1 MSQLSPQARRRLR
14 HVRLVLVRPRFP
26 ENIGAAARVAANM
39 SLGGLDLVA
48 PENVAPRPMQSL
60 ATRIG
65 RDVLESMT
73 VYPDLAEALG
83 PARFVVGTTA
93 RLSTS
98 GRRRVATDTPRR
110 LAMRLAPELDSNRA
124 AIVFGPEDRGL
135 ENHEVD
141 RCQALVHIPT
151 GPAGSLNLA
160 QAVMVLAYEIFQA
173 VVETEGNGPAGPAGP
188 ALAERGQVE
197 AFLADW
203 QRILIQIKAIDPKNP
218 DYFFLGIR
226 RMFDRAGLRP
236 HEVRLWRGIVRRLD
250 RALTRREG
258 RD

>member
-1 MSQLSPQARRRLR
+1 VSQLSPQARRRLKN
-14 HVRLVLVRPRFP
+14 VRLVLVRPRFP

-39 SLGGLDLVA
+39 ALGGLDLVA
-48 PENVAPRPMQSL
+48 PENTDPGPMQSL
-60 ATRIG
+60 ATRLG

-73 VYPDLAEALG
+73 VYPDLAA
-83 PARFVVGTTA
+83 AVSAAQFVVGTTA

-98 GRRRVATDTPRR
+98 GHRRVATDTPRG
-110 LAMRLAPELDSNRA
+110 LARRLAPELDSNRA

-135 ENHEVD
+135 ENPEVN
-141 RCQALVHIPT
+141 RCQSLVHIPT

-160 QAVMVLAYEIFQA
+160 QAVMVLAYEVFQA
-173 VVETEGNGPAGPAGP
+173 VVEPEGTGPTRP
-188 ALAERGQVE
+188 ALAERGQAE

-203 QRILIQIKAIDPKNP
+203 QRILIQIGAIDPQNP
-218 DYFFLGIR
+218 DYFFLGVR
-226 RMFDRAGLRP
+226 RIFDRAGLRP